1 MGGKRRTTCFK
12 CSVSGRDHLSARSNR
27 MSAQGV
33 ISSDDVI
40 AAQHGDESAFNRLV
54 AASRN
59 TIASIALA
67 ITRDLD
73 ASEEITQQVFINCW
87 QKLHTLKNAAS
98 FLPWVRQSA
107 RYAAYNYLRD
117 NRLADRVGGEEADA
131 LFAAYCDDELPPETR
146 LSREQTGLLLK
157 QVVDELPEES
167 REMVLLYYRED
178 QSASQVAELLSVS
191 PELVRQRLSRAR
203 KALKASL
210 MERYGQL
217 ILTTAPT
224 LTITSILLA
233 GASVSAPAQ
242 ASGGTVLAK
251 SGGAGVLKILLSGA
265 FFAAL
270 LGALSV
276 FWSTRLPLKN
286 MTMESQK
293 VRLKQ
298 LRKITIIWVLATGVL
313 LAAAYELTTG
323 WVMPVLAYTLFAG
336 GLSVQVK
343 KMQRVIMYDL
353 FDSKT
358 LSADSER
365 QAFWQRCWGNI
376 GLYGALLVGFAS
388 MIIGLIGSG
397 RL

>member
-1 MGGKRRTTCFK
+1 M
-12 CSVSGRDHLSARSNR
+12 SVQALISN
-27 MSAQGV
+27 
-33 ISSDDVI
+33 DDVC
-40 AAQHGDESAFNRLV
+40 AAQHGDEQAFNRLV

-67 ITRDLD
+67 ITRDRD
-73 ASEEITQQVFINCW
+73 VSEEITQQVFISCW
-87 QKLHTLKNAAS
+87 QKLDTLKNSAS

-117 NRLADRVGGEEADA
+117 NRLADRVGGDEADA
-131 LFAAYCDDELPPETR
+131 LFAAYCDGELPPETS
-146 LSREQTGLLLK
+146 LSRTQTNQLLNH
-157 QVVDELPEES
+157 VVDELPEES
-167 REMVLLYYRED
+167 REIVLLYYREE

-203 KALKASL
+203 KVLKANL
-210 MERYGQL
+210 LERYGQL

-242 ASGGTVLAK
+242 ASGGAFIAK
-251 SGGAGVLKILLSGA
+251 SGSAGILKVLFSGA

-276 FWSTRLPLKN
+276 FWSTRLPLKH
-286 MTMESQK
+286 MTIESQK
-293 VRLKQ
+293 ARLKQ
-298 LRKITIIWVLATGVL
+298 LRKITVIWVLATGVL

-358 LSADSER
+358 LSTTLQR
-365 QAFWQRCWGNI
+365 QAFWQKCWGNI
-376 GLYGALLVGFAS
+376 GLYGALIVGFAS
-388 MIIGLIGSG
+388 MIAGLIGSG

>member
-1 MGGKRRTTCFK
+1 
-12 CSVSGRDHLSARSNR
+12 
-27 MSAQGV
+27 MSAQSV
-33 ISSDDVI
+33 ISRDDVI
-40 AAQHGDESAFNRLV
+40 AAQRGDESAFNRLV

-59 TIASIALA
+59 TIASIALS

-73 ASEEITQQVFINCW
+73 ASEEITQQVFISCW

-117 NRLADRVGGEEADA
+117 NRLADRVGGEEAGA
-131 LFAAYCDDELPPETR
+131 LFAAYCDDELPPETS
-146 LSREQTGLLLK
+146 LSREQTRLLLK

-191 PELVRQRLSRAR
+191 PALVRQRLSRAR

-210 MERYGQL
+210 LDRYGQL

-224 LTITSILLA
+224 LTIGSILLA
-233 GASVSAPAQ
+233 GASVSATAQ
-242 ASGGTVLAK
+242 ASGGAMVAK
-251 SGGAGVLKILLSGA
+251 SGGIGVLKILFSGA

-286 MTMESQK
+286 MTIESQK

-298 LRKITIIWVLATGVL
+298 LRKITVIWVLISGVL
-313 LAAAYELTTG
+313 LAGAYELTSG

-336 GLSVQVK
+336 GLSVQTR

-353 FDSKT
+353 FGSKP
-358 LSADSER
+358 LSAESER

-376 GLYGALLVGFAS
+376 GLYGALIVGFTG
-388 MIIGLIGSG
+388 MIAGLIGSG